1 MEDKIDLKGLTFL
14 FHVRID
20 TEERARNLQ
29 IINKYHNK
37 NFTNYKNIYIEDDV
51 KMNIPKLIDISDRD
65 TYVFTY
71 NDDQWNKCASFNKG
85 IALAKSELI
94 AFHDLDAIISPEQF
108 TDAINQLLEDKE
120 AGLVYPYNGT
130 FLCVNKQLKDEFANE
145 LDSSYFIKYW
155 PSVMQVNY
163 SDGNVLVG
171 SLGSVG
177 GCVLGRR
184 DNIIKANGYNPN
196 FKGWGY
202 EDNEFPRRVH
212 VFGFSVSKLTNNKH
226 VLWHLPHD
234 GPGASVKVE
243 NPYHEQN
250 RQICSFV
257 ETAPK
262 SDVIKYTKESWNI
275 I

>member
-1 MEDKIDLKGLTFL
+1 MQNKTDLQGLTFL

-29 IINKYHNK
+29 IINEYHSK

-51 KMNIPKLIDISDRD
+51 KMNVPNLVQLTEKD
-65 TYVFTY
+65 TYVFSY
-71 NDDQWNKCASFNKG
+71 NSDQWNKCASFNKG
-85 IALAKSELI
+85 ITLAKSELI

-108 TDAINQLLEDKE
+108 TDAINQLIEDKD

-130 FLCVNKQLKDEFANE
+130 FLCVNKQLKDEFANV
-145 LDSSYFIKYW
+145 LDSNFFNNYW
-155 PSVMQVNY
+155 PERMQVNY
-163 SDGNVLVG
+163 NNGNVLVG

-177 GCVLGRR
+177 GCVIGRR
-184 DNIIKANGYNPN
+184 DNVIKANGYNPN

-212 VFGFSVSKLTNNKH
+212 IFGFSVTKLSNPKH

-234 GPGASVKVE
+234 GPGASLKAE
-243 NPYHEQN
+243 NPYYNYNHK
-250 RQICSFV
+250 IVSFI
-257 ETAPK
+257 ETSSK
-262 SDVIKYTKESWNI
+262 EEVIKYTKENWTI
-275 I
+275 L